1 MKYQVEEI
9 VNTNGVVIKKLHSIF
24 ADKEEADE
32 VANNL
37 RALNTNKNVTYKVKA
52 TDDHH

>member
-9 VNTNGVVIKKLHSIF
+9 VNANGVVTKKLHSIF

-32 VANNL
+32 VAKNL
-37 RALNTNKNVTYKVKA
+37 KALNTNKNVTYRVKV
-52 TDDHH
+52 TDDHR

>member
-32 VANNL
+32 VAKNL
-37 RALNTNKNVTYKVKA
+37 KALNTNKNVTYRVEMRNE
-52 TDDHH
+52 